1 MRCLVL
7 SSDERLVR
15 GLRERGANDVAIVA
29 APDAAGA
36 VRLCA
41 RSQIDHVVLDAAVA
55 PAEAEAFLAWWRA
68 AQANGGFGLT
78 VAGDVMTTVSDEVT
92 RTSREVEAVAASLRG
107 HRLCL
112 DVANHS
118 YGDGLNQVRLTPSE
132 MAIMHCLVRAAG
144 TVPAQELLQRALG
157 YAEATS
163 LPVVRAH
170 IANVRRKCR
179 EAGLADPI
187 VTMARVG
194 YASIGMDC
202 RE

>member
-1 MRCLVL
+1 
-7 SSDERLVR
+7 
-15 GLRERGANDVAIVA
+15 
-29 APDAAGA
+29 
-36 VRLCA
+36 
-41 RSQIDHVVLDAAVA
+41 
-55 PAEAEAFLAWWRA
+55 
-68 AQANGGFGLT
+68 
-78 VAGDVMTTVSDEVT
+78 
-92 RTSREVEAVAASLRG
+92 
-107 HRLCL
+107 
-112 DVANHS
+112 VANHS